1 MSFVDAHPMCI
12 TLVLHAVLL
21 QFRNIVNTRFQV
33 YVTFARYNF
42 NLYIIWTRFQ
52 IIYFELICK
61 SNIASACCMD
71 APCVVKAYSRCGPLF
86 GAVERR
92 KLNNVYIHIRRRPY
106 HGECTGSVLASEI
119 KRHRV
124 RLWLCVMH
132 ECNTRCYDILWTV
145 SVCRSSWWETWVQWL
160 HLYSYPLTAIPRRM
174 HRISSDLR
182 S

>member
-1 MSFVDAHPMCI
+1 MLVACLSGIEFYVVRRCPSHVI

-21 QFRNIVNTRFQV
+21 QFLNIVNTRFQV

-42 NLYIIWTRFQ
+42 NLYIIWTRLQ
-52 IIYFELICK
+52 IIYFEFICK
-61 SNIASACCMD
+61 SNIAKAWCMD
-71 APCVVKAYSRCGPLF
+71 APCVVKAYSRCGPLV

-106 HGECTGSVLASEI
+106 HGECTGKVLASEI

-145 SVCRSSWWETWVQWL
+145 SVCRGSWWET
-160 HLYSYPLTAIPRRM
+160 
-174 HRISSDLR
+174 
-182 S
+182 